1 MLLLS
6 GQTRNSLCPLHDIIV
21 SKPSFSAQSSLCL
34 GMLNPFICPLVRL
47 VCLERNTLAPLFV
60 HILALSAVPNFGIL
74 MHAAAILLSLD
85 IGLKYQSHSDT
96 RSASWSLCAGH
107 STLAFR
113 PTGSPRPPRR
123 HPGKRRGGTRRRTA
137 RFAGMEGQ
145 SLSNTQRS
153 AAQRTLAGKE
163 DLETPLCQRNVP
175 RAARNI
181 GTTTLPNH
189 SAITR
194 MPTGD
199 ASTTD
204 QL

>member
-1 MLLLS
+1 MS
-6 GQTRNSLCPLHDIIV
+6 LHDIIV
-21 SKPSFSAQSSLCL
+21 SKPAFSVQSSHPPLCL
-34 GMLNPFICPLVRL
+34 GMLNPFICPLARL
-47 VCLERNTLAPLFV
+47 VCPERNTFAPLFV

-113 PTGSPRPPRR
+113 PTGSPRRRR

-137 RFAGMEGQ
+137 RFAVMEGQ

-163 DLETPLCQRNVP
+163 DLETPPCQRNVP
-175 RAARNI
+175 RSAKNI
-181 GTTTLPNH
+181 GTATLPNH
-189 SAITR
+189 SVSTR

-204 QL
+204 QP